1 MSKAPGTFSE
11 SWFRIANQRISLR
24 PHVEV
29 RRQRFRGE
37 RWFVLEDPFNNQFFR
52 VRPVAWGFL
61 ARLTPD
67 RTVESVWQECFE
79 ERPDEAPGQE
89 EVIRLLAQLYNAN
102 LLHSSL
108 APDTAKLFERYRKRK
123 QRETR
128 AYLKNI
134 MFARIPLLDPDNFLK
149 SIMPIS
155 KICFSWFGTIVW
167 LAVVIGALKVA
178 ADRFPEL
185 KTQGQGVLA
194 TGNLIWL
201 YVSLV
206 LIKTLHEFGHA
217 AACRR
222 YGGEVHTMG
231 VMFLLFTPIPYM
243 DATSSWAFRSRWQR
257 AVVGGA
263 GMVVEIFIA
272 AIATFVWANTGEGV
286 VNSIAYNM
294 MFIASVSTVLF
305 NANPLLRFD
314 GYYIMSDLLDIPNLH
329 QRGSALIRH
338 LWESRVFGVT
348 DTHNPSRSRRE
359 RAWLGTFAVTSNI
372 YRVFVFAAI
381 LLFVADQFL
390 ILGVL
395 MVVMCVISWVFIPLG
410 KLVVYLASSPKLE
423 RTRPRALMIVAG
435 LIAAL
440 VVLLDVIPF
449 PHRFRSPGVVQ
460 AVQSSVIV
468 PQTNGILVEI
478 LASNGSM
485 VQAGQPLFRLVNREL
500 EIQIQSAGAE
510 LAQSRAMELRALD
523 RLTADLKPIATRIEA
538 VTELLGMLHDRQA
551 ALLVTAPHAGDW
563 IAPELDDLEGSWI
576 VRGTPVGEVV
586 NASGIYFAAI
596 VSQDEASRLF
606 TDEIGDAFVRI
617 RGQAGESVTVTN
629 RLIVPAD
636 RQNLPSASLG
646 WRGGGDV
653 AVELQD
659 DSGMKASEPF
669 FEVRATLAAL
679 PGVALL
685 HGRSGTVRF
694 ELAPEPLLPRW
705 IRKLRQLL
713 QNRYGI

>member
-1 MSKAPGTFSE
+1 MAKAPGTFSE

-67 RTVESVWQECFE
+67 RTVESVWEECFE

-89 EVIRLLAQLYNAN
+89 EVIRLLAQLYSAN

-134 MFARIPLLDPDNFLK
+134 MFARIPLFDPDDFLK
-149 SIMPIS
+149 RIMPLA
-155 KICFSWFGTIVW
+155 KLCFSWFGAIVW
-167 LAVVIGALKVA
+167 MAVVIGALKVA
-178 ADRFPEL
+178 VDRFGDL
-185 KTQGQGVLA
+185 KTQGQGILA
-194 TGNLIWL
+194 TGNLVWL

-206 LIKTLHEFGHA
+206 LIKTLHEFGHS

-222 YGGEVHTMG
+222 FGGEVHTMG
-231 VMFLLFTPIPYM
+231 IMFLLFTPIPYM

-257 AVVGGA
+257 ALVGAA
-263 GMVVEIFIA
+263 GMIVEVFIA
-272 AIATFVWANTGEGV
+272 AIATYVWANTGQGV
-286 VNSIAYNM
+286 LNSIAYNM

-314 GYYIMSDLLDIPNLH
+314 GYYILSDLLDIPNLH
-329 QRGSALIRH
+329 QRGTALLRH
-338 LWESRVFGVT
+338 LWESRVFGIK
-348 DTHNPSRSRRE
+348 DTHNPARTRRE
-359 RAWLGTFAVTSNI
+359 TVWLTIFSICSNI
-372 YRVFVFAAI
+372 YRVFVFSAI
-381 LLFVADQFL
+381 LLFVADRFL

-395 MVVMCVISWVFIPLG
+395 MAVVCLISWVLIPAG

-423 RTRPRALMIVAG
+423 RTRPRALMISAG

-440 VVLLDVIPF
+440 ILVLDVIPF
-449 PHRFRSPGVVQ
+449 PHRFRAPGVVQ
-460 AVQSSVIV
+460 AVQHTVIV
-468 PQTNGILVEI
+468 PATNGILAEI
-478 LASNGSM
+478 LTPNGSK
-485 VQAGQPLFRLVNREL
+485 VEAGQPLFRFENTEL
-500 EIQIQSAGAE
+500 EIQIRSAEAE
-510 LAQSRAMELRALD
+510 LAQSRALELRALE
-523 RLTADLKPIATRIEA
+523 RQTADLQPIATRTRA
-538 VTELLGMLHDRQA
+538 VEELLAMLRDRRDS
-551 ALLVTAPHAGDW
+551 LLLKAPHAGDW
-563 IAPELDDLEGSWI
+563 IAPDLDDLAGSWV

-586 NASGIYFAAI
+586 NTDGIYFAAI

-606 TDEIGDAFVRI
+606 TDEIGEAFVRLK
-617 RGQAGESVTVTN
+617 GQAGEEVSVSS
-629 RLIVPAD
+629 RLIVPAE
-636 RQNLPSASLG
+636 RQNLPSAALG
-646 WRGGGDV
+646 WRGGGEV
-653 AVELQD
+653 AVDTQD
-659 DSGMKASEPF
+659 NSGVKASEPF
-669 FEVRATLAAL
+669 FEVRATLV
-679 PGVALL
+679 PKPEVALL
-685 HGRSGTVRF
+685 QGRSGIVRF
-694 ELAPEPLLPRW
+694 ELPSEPLVRRW
-705 IRKLRQLL
+705 IRKLRQVL